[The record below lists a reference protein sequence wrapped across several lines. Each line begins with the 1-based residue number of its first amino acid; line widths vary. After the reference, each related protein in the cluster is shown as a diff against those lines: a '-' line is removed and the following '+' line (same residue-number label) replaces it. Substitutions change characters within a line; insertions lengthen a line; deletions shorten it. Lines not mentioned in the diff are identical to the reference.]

1 MLSVQK
7 CLKRGSEREGG
18 SIVDE
23 GRGCRRERERGT
35 VGECNRAEINQLA
48 AEAAGNCCISYYST
62 STYSSSVNRPL
73 ARQNN
78 KSGFLSIKFKIVT
91 TRAYIFYKNQI
102 YIIKSFF

>member
-1 MLSVQK
+1 MRGGGSCAVLSVQK

-48 AEAAGNCCISYYST
+48 AEAAGNCCISYNST
-62 STYSSSVNRPL
+62 VLVVP
-73 ARQNN
+73 
-78 KSGFLSIKFKIVT
+78 
-91 TRAYIFYKNQI
+91 
-102 YIIKSFF
+102 